1 MRSDGKKLNVK
12 TSKVPSGLC
21 DDCCDV
27 MGSKLHSN
35 LHSKSESWVANE
47 SVCMEVLG
55 V

>member
-1 MRSDGKKLNVK
+1 MTIV
-12 TSKVPSGLC
+12 
-21 DDCCDV
+21 V
-27 MGSKLHSN
+27 MLWVVGYTQN